1 MSDTSKFQDS
11 DDFICV
17 LSLLYSGEARVKTEA
32 QAGPLY
38 RVLGSPLYITCSVS
52 GFRSENTDKHFEFRM
67 TKPSNPDFEIQII
80 SSHEDTF
87 GYSSH
92 LTRVRKNEI
101 ALKRLSPNSVRFEI
115 KSLQKTDEGEYECTA
130 VNLEGA
136 YDGEYSA
143 KTVVKVIEDSL
154 SVSSSASTPLSLNE
168 GEALTL
174 TCLASSSTSQHTHLS
189 VAWYLH
195 KDGQEDAQPI
205 ISLNRDFTLSP
216 GQGFERRYQAGLIRL
231 DKWGEASYSLKM
243 AEVEPSDQG
252 RIYCQAQEWIQDPD
266 GSWYIIIQKNA
277 EEMTLTVKAT
287 GGNFTQSSLQEG
299 QELMLSCNINTQDVE
314 KRFFSVA
321 WLKGSVELARIGPT
335 GVLTVAPEYSVRQKN
350 GELRAART
358 GNRNYRLILKPVRT
372 EDQGEYI
379 CTVWPQERGQDDTF
393 IEGEPKDSSPQRV
406 SVSATVKMQ
415 QAVNVAEGGGLHL
428 SCKVDGVQGQLS
440 VTWQHKSTPT
450 ASFTDIISINE
461 EGVTEIAEEFMS
473 RKVKVMRPS
482 TDNFTLAL
490 DEVTLSDSGVYQ
502 CAVSERK
509 PNGNTHNQTQTTTV
523 TVISIGKMCLY
534 TLMGV
539 SLISRKTRVIVGE
552 KLELMCR
559 VKGPH
564 MPVTVTWSVQREAKT
579 PDTIL
584 TLSPDGTISWSA
596 DQNHYQ
602 LRVESR
608 KTEVMYY
615 LLVIGTSH
623 REGGSYQCNVSVLLK
638 NVHKELKASNQLSVI
653 VNNPGTA
660 SFIFS
665 QFPQKIMK
673 MLSPFLVSRLDVSPI
688 PALTRTI
695 STDITIT
702 CSIVKKTSESSLYS
716 ITWLHEE
723 NAGNKTIVSLDR
735 NSIVTES
742 QVDLR
747 QRISMRRSKGPTFEL
762 IIRQARISDKGLYT
776 CKVGEWLQD
785 PRGEWYLLSTV
796 SKSTVL
802 TITEPGEYI
811 YFSLLYYFTY
821 KKEQQLTAKEGEE
834 VKLNCSIT
842 SGASG
847 SSVFYRVIWHYAAH
861 SSSLKKASLV
871 ELDHTGLVSY
881 PENKDI
887 RGLQERL
894 RLSRPTQKSFYLSIQ
909 KAHEED
915 SGTYWCQVDQYQLDN
930 EAHWQ
935 LKASDSGGAI
945 KVSVKVTGMI
955 TVLEVFCWN
964 VNVLNVVAYVCMDVF
979 LLLFPDFS

>member
-1 MSDTSKFQDS
+1 
-11 DDFICV
+11 
-17 LSLLYSGEARVKTEA
+17 
-32 QAGPLY
+32 
-38 RVLGSPLYITCSVS
+38 
-52 GFRSENTDKHFEFRM
+52 M
-67 TKPSNPDFEIQII
+67 TKDPINYF
-80 SSHEDTF
+80 
-87 GYSSH
+87 
-92 LTRVRKNEI
+92 
-101 ALKRLSPNSVRFEI
+101 
-115 KSLQKTDEGEYECTA
+115 
-130 VNLEGA
+130 LEL
-136 YDGEYSA
+136 
-143 KTVVKVIEDSL
+143 IEDSL

-287 GGNFTQSSLQEG
+287 GWNFTQSSQPAALQEG

-358 GNRNYRLILKPVRT
+358 GNRDYRLILKPVRT

-393 IEGEPKDSSPQRV
+393 IEGEPKDSKNRL
-406 SVSATVKMQ
+406 TVKMQ
-415 QAVNVAEGGGLHL
+415 QAVNVTEGGGLHL
-428 SCKVDGVQGQLS
+428 FCKVDGVQGQLS

-450 ASFTDIISINE
+450 APFTEIISINE
-461 EGVTEIAEEFMS
+461 EGVTEIAEEFVS
-473 RKVKVMRPS
+473 RKVKVMRPA
-482 TDNFTLAL
+482 THNFTLVL
-490 DEVTLSDSGVYQ
+490 DEVTLSDSGVYR
-502 CAVSERK
+502 CAVSERIT
-509 PNGNTHNQTQTTTV
+509 NGKTHTQTQTTTV
-523 TVISIGKMCLY
+523 TVISID

-539 SLISRKTRVIVGE
+539 SLSSRKTRVTVGE

-653 VNNPGTA
+653 VINRGTA
-660 SFIFS
+660 SCSHFGASLNKKSNFFPVSSENNENVVSFS
-665 QFPQKIMK
+665 SKQ
-673 MLSPFLVSRLDVSPI
+673 
-688 PALTRTI
+688 
-695 STDITIT
+695 
-702 CSIVKKTSESSLYS
+702 
-716 ITWLHEE
+716 
-723 NAGNKTIVSLDR
+723 TIVSLDR

-811 YFSLLYYFTY
+811 YFSYFRNMFTCHI
-821 KKEQQLTAKEGEE
+821 QLE

-930 EAHWQ
+930 EKDTAMNISRNQDFTFPCNINKQSSNESKFQVTWFWQ
-935 LKASDSGGAI
+935 KEIETKQRPIFTVYRNSTLEDRFGENVRLRYDHPDPSQFSLTFLNPGPDNSGLYFCEVEEWLPSLSRGWRKVAVE
-945 KVSVKVTGMI
+945 KSGHFNVSVLTEGRH
-955 TVLEVFCWN
+955 VLTHLVIS
-964 VNVLNVVAYVCMDVF
+964 LSKYHKII
-979 LLLFPDFS
+979 

>member
-1 MSDTSKFQDS
+1 MADCGHHLENE
-11 DDFICV
+11 FICV
-17 LSLLYSGEARVKTEA
+17 LSVLYSGEARVKTEV

-67 TKPSNPDFEIQII
+67 TKPSNPNFEIQII
-80 SSHEDTF
+80 SSNDDNF
-87 GYSSH
+87 GYSNHQS
-92 LTRVRKNEI
+92 RVRKNEI

-115 KSLQKTDEGEYECTA
+115 KSLLKDDEGEYECTA

-231 DKWGEASYSLKM
+231 DKLGEATYNLQIAK
-243 AEVEPSDQG
+243 VEPSDRG

-266 GSWYIIIQKNA
+266 GSWYIIIQKIA

-287 GGNFTQSSLQEG
+287 VEISAQPAALQEG
-299 QELMLSCNINTQDVE
+299 QELMLSCDINTQDVE

-335 GVLTVAPEYSVRQKN
+335 GVLTVAPVYSVRQKN
-350 GELRAART
+350 GELRAARS
-358 GNRNYRLILKPVRT
+358 GNGNYRLILKPVRT
-372 EDQGEYI
+372 EDQGEYT
-379 CTVWPQERGQDDTF
+379 CRVWPQERGQDDAF
-393 IEGEPKDSSPQRV
+393 IEGEAKDSSPQRV
-406 SVSATVKMQ
+406 SISTTENRLSVKMQ
-415 QAVNVAEGGGLHL
+415 PAGNVAEGGGLHL

-440 VTWQHKSTPT
+440 VTWEQKS
-450 ASFTDIISINE
+450 ASMALFTKIISINE

-473 RKVKVMRPS
+473 RKVSVMRPT
-482 TDNFTLAL
+482 TDNFTLEL

-509 PNGNTHNQTQTTTV
+509 PNGKTHNQAQTTTV
-523 TVISIGKMCLY
+523 TVISID
-534 TLMGV
+534 TLMEV
-539 SLISRKTRVIVGE
+539 SLISRKNQVTVGE

-559 VKGPH
+559 VRGPH

-584 TLSPDGTISWSA
+584 TLSPDGTISWSG

-608 KTEVMYY
+608 KTEVIYY

-623 REGGSYQCNVSVLLK
+623 REGGNYQCNVSVLLK
-638 NVHKELKASNQLSVI
+638 NVHKELKASNQL
-653 VNNPGTA
+653 
-660 SFIFS
+660 
-665 QFPQKIMK
+665 
-673 MLSPFLVSRLDVSPI
+673 DVSPI
-688 PALTRTI
+688 PALTRNMN
-695 STDITIT
+695 TDITIK
-702 CSIVKKTSESSLYS
+702 CSIVTKTSESSLYS

-742 QVDLR
+742 QTDLS
-747 QRISMRRSKGPTFEL
+747 QRISMRRSTGPTFEL
-762 IIRQARISDKGLYT
+762 TIRQARISDKGSYT

-802 TITEPGEYI
+802 TITEPENNLSIPKEEVSRNISRNQDLTISCNINKQSSHESKFQVTWFWKKEIETKQRPIFTVYRNSTLQHRFEENVRLR
-811 YFSLLYYFTY
+811 YDHPDPSQFSLTFLNPGPENSGLYFCEVEEWLPSLSRGWR
-821 KKEQQLTAKEGEE
+821 KVAVEKSGHFNVSVLTEGRH
-834 VKLNCSIT
+834 VLTHLVVSLSKYHKI
-842 SGASG
+842 
-847 SSVFYRVIWHYAAH
+847 IWKYLSL
-861 SSSLKKASLV
+861 SSSLQSTPSLWA
-871 ELDHTGLVSY
+871 ESL
-881 PENKDI
+881 PMNNK
-887 RGLQERL
+887 
-894 RLSRPTQKSFYLSIQ
+894 P
-909 KAHEED
+909 
-915 SGTYWCQVDQYQLDN
+915 SGDD
-930 EAHWQ
+930 
-935 LKASDSGGAI
+935 
-945 KVSVKVTGMI
+945 
-955 TVLEVFCWN
+955 
-964 VNVLNVVAYVCMDVF
+964 
-979 LLLFPDFS
+979 

>member
-1 MSDTSKFQDS
+1 EKSPGVRTWRN
-11 DDFICV
+11 DFICV

-38 RVLGSPLYITCSVS
+38 RVLGAPLYITCSVS

-80 SSHEDTF
+80 SSREDTF

-92 LTRVRKNEI
+92 LTRVKKNEI
-101 ALKRLSPNSVRFEI
+101 TLKRLSPNSVRFEI

-287 GGNFTQSSLQEG
+287 VEISAQPAALQEG

-406 SVSATVKMQ
+406 SVSATGVSKLTVKMQ

-440 VTWQHKSTPT
+440 VTWQHKPTPT
-450 ASFTDIISINE
+450 APFTEIISISQ
-461 EGVTEIAEEFMS
+461 EGVTEIAEEFVS

-509 PNGNTHNQTQTTTV
+509 PNSKTHNQAQTTTV
-523 TVISIGKMCLY
+523 TVTSIGKLCLCVCVVQTMNRRCPGKPAGPY
-534 TLMGV
+534 GWLQTDSIASGSQPRSPSPPIFFNLLSPNLNEGEALTLTCLASSSTSQHTHLSVAWYLHKDGQEDAQPIISLNRDFTLSPGQGFERRYQAGLIRLDKWGEASYSLKMAEVEPSDQGRIYCQAQEWIQDPDDTLMGV
-539 SLISRKTRVIVGE
+539 SLISRKTRVTVGE

-638 NVHKELKASNQLSVI
+638 NVHKELEASNQLSVI
-653 VNNPGTA
+653 VINPGTA
-660 SFIFS
+660 S
-665 QFPQKIMK
+665 
-673 MLSPFLVSRLDVSPI
+673 
-688 PALTRTI
+688 
-695 STDITIT
+695 
-702 CSIVKKTSESSLYS
+702 CSHL
-716 ITWLHEE
+716 
-723 NAGNKTIVSLDR
+723 
-735 NSIVTES
+735 
-742 QVDLR
+742 
-747 QRISMRRSKGPTFEL
+747 
-762 IIRQARISDKGLYT
+762 
-776 CKVGEWLQD
+776 
-785 PRGEWYLLSTV
+785 
-796 SKSTVL
+796 
-802 TITEPGEYI
+802 
-811 YFSLLYYFTY
+811 
-821 KKEQQLTAKEGEE
+821 
-834 VKLNCSIT
+834 
-842 SGASG
+842 GASLNRKSHFFPV
-847 SSVFYRVIWHYAAH
+847 SS
-861 SSSLKKASLV
+861 
-871 ELDHTGLVSY
+871 
-881 PENKDI
+881 EN
-887 RGLQERL
+887 
-894 RLSRPTQKSFYLSIQ
+894 
-909 KAHEED
+909 
-915 SGTYWCQVDQYQLDN
+915 N
-930 EAHWQ
+930 E
-935 LKASDSGGAI
+935 
-945 KVSVKVTGMI
+945 
-955 TVLEVFCWN
+955 
-964 VNVLNVVAYVCMDVF
+964 NVVS
-979 LLLFPDFS
+979 FSSKQA